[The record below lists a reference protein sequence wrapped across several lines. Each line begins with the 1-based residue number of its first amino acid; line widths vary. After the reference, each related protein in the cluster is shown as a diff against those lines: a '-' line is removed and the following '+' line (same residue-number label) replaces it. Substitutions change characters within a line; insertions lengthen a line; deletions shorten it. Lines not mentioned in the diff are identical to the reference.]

1 MKDEREVVSDSKAL
15 DKHRI
20 MQKSLGMM
28 SVEINKLDDL
38 ICKIKGTNKK
48 VEVDKKEKAIFSLS
62 GFLAVEGNIAIV
74 DMRKRISEINV
85 ELRGLLF

>member
-1 MKDEREVVSDSKAL
+1 MGDEKEVASDSEAL
-15 DKHRI
+15 NKHRI
-20 MQKSLGMM
+20 IQESFNML

-85 ELRGLLF
+85 ELRELLF